1 MTQRNLQYWEK
12 NGLTTVFFDPN
23 NIDNKLTHKVE
34 LLKKPIGQERVRTVR
49 LDMAQVRNYKYSS
62 CQQPDCGTNDIVS
75 ARVILSGATESEVI
89 QNWYDLRANV
99 DQAILNKSLQGVPLS
114 AGTTTLVVD
123 SSLPLA
129 G

>member
-1 MTQRNLQYWEK
+1 MSQRNLQYWEK

-34 LLKKPIGQERVRTVR
+34 LLKKPIGQERVRTIR
-49 LDMAQVRNYKYSS
+49 LDMAQVRNYKYNS
-62 CQQPDCGTNDIVS
+62 CHQPECGTNDIAS
-75 ARVILSGATESEVI
+75 GRVILSGATEAEVI

-123 SSLPLA
+123 SPLPSA
-129 G
+129 E

>member
-12 NGLTTVFFDPN
+12 NGQTTVFFDPN

-49 LDMAQVRNYKYSS
+49 LDMAQVRNYKFKS
-62 CQQPDCGTNDIVS
+62 CQQPDCGTNDVVS
-75 ARVILSGATESEVI
+75 ARVILSGATEAEVI

-99 DQAILNKSLQGVPLS
+99 EQAILNKSLQGVPLNAS
-114 AGTTTLVVD
+114 TATLVVD
-123 SSLPLA
+123 SPLS
-129 G
+129 